1 MNIDSL
7 SRLIGSADVA
17 TQRQIAVHLL
27 PLLGFDDSTFSDGPY
42 DGGLDFFVRT
52 QRVNGLKIG
61 FQLSVESKWKQKITA
76 DAAKAKRVHGV
87 NALYFISS
95 KRIPGASFAPV
106 RSEVAKATGLNLF
119 SVDNQAIAT
128 EFIRANKVA
137 SLLQCFGIDLP
148 EDERDEEL
156 LIPQNEAVASLL
168 VFGSDARDFR
178 DGMIDSTIKAV
189 LARQG
194 ELLRSDLIPHVLSSA
209 GLKEDQGVSVNSG
222 IDRLLQS
229 EQIVSREKKI
239 SLVDSERSIFEGLQ
253 AASAFELSVLRSEVE
268 AYLQA
273 HRLMPAS
280 EGELVLSNLL
290 ELTAAL
296 VSENLHVAGAE
307 QRRSQVFEVTKSTL
321 SNVVGDAETLSVFS
335 ELAKIV
341 AESQFGKRM
350 ASARLYQILL
360 GLNSRTLMAALGG
373 NRGLQA
379 YLDTSVFVPMI
390 CGVLFEPGADR
401 FGKSGS
407 DLFALMREHQFDVV
421 LPGWYLEETAAHLVN
436 ACRNY
441 RHILTEGIDISRSTN
456 AFVSH
461 YSSLRRSLINS
472 ELTFDDY
479 VAVFGIKLGS
489 LPNELSDADFFRA
502 RDRAAAEIRR
512 IAMKYGVRVGGC
524 DSPYWWRVRDR
535 IHERLG
541 STVASRAPNL
551 IEHDSKVAAFLEDH
565 AGDSDEVQVLCTW
578 DRIHAEINPDGAS
591 GYFVMSP
598 VAFIDFLAAGAR
610 GAEAVGVASMSSFI
624 DAINES
630 QVRMSAAI
638 WDVIAKING
647 NELSDA
653 VMISKAR
660 QFREDYLTKHAS
672 LGLMNEDDVARSWI
686 AWRNA
691 KPKV

>member
-1 MNIDSL
+1 
-7 SRLIGSADVA
+7 V
-17 TQRQIAVHLL
+17 
-27 PLLGFDDSTFSDGPY
+27 
-42 DGGLDFFVRT
+42 
-52 QRVNGLKIG
+52 
-61 FQLSVESKWKQKITA
+61 
-76 DAAKAKRVHGV
+76 DAAKAKRIHGL

-106 RSEVAKATGLNLF
+106 RAEVAKTTGLNLF

-137 SLLQCFGIDLP
+137 LLLECFGIHLP
-148 EDERDEEL
+148 DDERNEKFL
-156 LIPQNEAVASLL
+156 VPQNEAVASLL

-189 LARQG
+189 LAKQG
-194 ELLRSDLIPHVLSSA
+194 ELLRSDLIPHVLASA
-209 GLKEDQGVSVNSG
+209 GLKEDQGASVNSG

-229 EQIVSREKKI
+229 EQIVSQTKKI
-239 SLVDSERSIFEGLQ
+239 SLADSEREIFEGLQ
-253 AASAFELSVLRSEVE
+253 AASAFELSVLRGEVE
-268 AYLQA
+268 AYLQV
-273 HRLMPAS
+273 HGSVPAS

-296 VSENLHVAGAE
+296 VSESLHIAGAE
-307 QRRSQVFEVTKSTL
+307 QRRSQLFEVVKAAL
-321 SNVVGDAETLSVFS
+321 SNVVGDAEALTVFS
-335 ELAKIV
+335 SLAKIV

-360 GLNSRTLMAALGG
+360 GLNSRTLIAALGG
-373 NRGLQA
+373 NRGLDA
-379 YLDTSVFVPMI
+379 YLDTSVFIPMV
-390 CGVLFEPGADR
+390 CGALFEPGADR

-407 DLFALMREHQFDVV
+407 DLFGLMREHQFEAV
-421 LPGWYLEETAAHLVN
+421 LPQWYLEETAAHLIN

-441 RHILTEGIDISRSTN
+441 RHILAEGVDISRSTN

-461 YSSLRRSLINS
+461 YSSIKRSQVNA

-489 LPNELSDADFFRA
+489 LPDELSDADFFRA
-502 RDRAAAEIRR
+502 RDRAMSEIRR
-512 IAMKYGVRVGGC
+512 IALKYGVRIKNC

-535 IHERLG
+535 VHERLG
-541 STVASRAPNL
+541 SAVASRPPNL
-551 IEHDSKVAAFLEDH
+551 IEHDSKVAAFLEDQ
-565 AGDSDEVQVLCTW
+565 AGVSEDVQVLCTW
-578 DRIHAEINPDGAS
+578 DRTHAEINPDGTS

-598 VAFIDFLAAGAR
+598 VALIDFLAAGTR
-610 GAEAVGVASMSSFI
+610 GEEAGGVASMSSFI
-624 DAINES
+624 DILNEA

-638 WDVIAKING
+638 WDVIAKLSG

-672 LGLMNEDDVARSWI
+672 LGLMDENDVARSWI
-686 AWRNA
+686 AWRDA
-691 KPKV
+691 KPIVSAAETR